1 MHVATLEQRGV
12 LHRSHCMREAIAVSK
27 EAIAVPKEATAVPKE
42 ATAVPKEAIAV
53 SKEATAAAPRCGPE
67 VDRQRTGC
75 TGRWR
80 ARHATALWAA
90 AVAVCPRR
98 VGSADRP
105 RPGAYQA

>member
-12 LHRSHCMREAIAVSK
+12 LHRSHCMREAIAV
-27 EAIAVPKEATAVPKE
+27 PKEAT
-42 ATAVPKEAIAV
+42 AV

-105 RPGAYQA
+105 RPGAYQAATADAWGAR